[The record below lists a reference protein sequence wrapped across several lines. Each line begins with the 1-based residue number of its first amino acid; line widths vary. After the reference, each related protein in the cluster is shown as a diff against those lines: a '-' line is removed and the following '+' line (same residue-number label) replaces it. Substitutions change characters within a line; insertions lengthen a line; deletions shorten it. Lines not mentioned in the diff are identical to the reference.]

1 MASSRGTFA
10 SWLGDQVTRPDTDP
24 IGWLARQ
31 WKALEGPDRPKVSS
45 PTGISRHLKTL
56 RDDTEWQG
64 FLGQAINE
72 ATDAYRAQVQAQSLA
87 DHQQAGDRM
96 VPLSEVSAVS
106 RLQQEA
112 DARTKAMD
120 APGEVMELRTDD
132 LAGQLMAPVPP
143 TSSEQGWALPGGVSA
158 ADATYLAGQLDQ
170 IQSQLG
176 IVMQMLA
183 VSNPLAAQLLL
194 DHVGAEDASA
204 AEGPGAGQ
212 LTDAQQVAASIAQA
226 NGWVPA
232 DQPPTPSAAPAGGF
246 EAWWG
251 VAEPEPGAGS
261 PPQSHG

>member
-1 MASSRGTFA
+1 MTMATTRGDRPTFA
-10 SWLGDQVTRPDTDP
+10 QWLGMAAQLTRPDDDP
-24 IGWLARQ
+24 VGWLARQ
-31 WKALEGPDRPKVSS
+31 WKQLEGASRPKVSAPSGIARVLKQLS
-45 PTGISRHLKTL
+45 PDER
-56 RDDTEWQG
+56 WQEG
-64 FLGQAINE
+64 MAEAVTAAIN
-72 ATDAYRAQVQAQSLA
+72 AYRAGVQAQSLA
-87 DHQQAGDRM
+87 DHQGSHAERQAI
-96 VPLSEVSAVS
+96 
-106 RLQQEA
+106 Q
-112 DARTKAMD
+112 DA
-120 APGEVMELRTDD
+120 DD

-158 ADATYLAGQLDQ
+158 ADATYLASQLDQ
-170 IQSQLG
+170 LQAQLG

-251 VAEPEPGAGS
+251 VAEPEPDAGS